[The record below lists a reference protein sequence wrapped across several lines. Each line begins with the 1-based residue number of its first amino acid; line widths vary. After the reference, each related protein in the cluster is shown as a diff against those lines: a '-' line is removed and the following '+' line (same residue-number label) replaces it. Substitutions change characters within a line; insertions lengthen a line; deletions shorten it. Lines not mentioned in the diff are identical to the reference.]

1 MIFLSSLETPRPFK
15 KGRWQLWEDKSSE
28 STPESQIIK
37 ESHLLFKHISPV
49 PCVTRVC
56 LSVLALRQWV
66 ASFTPSQSASQ
77 LCLGGLGL
85 RCKGE
90 EKEYENEGIC
100 QVKPLEAQPQP
111 KLFSLG
117 VYVLL
122 TEEWLS
128 LRRFQW
134 TLYNHVAT
142 RVASV

>member
-1 MIFLSSLETPRPFK
+1 MC
-15 KGRWQLWEDKSSE
+15 
-28 STPESQIIK
+28 
-37 ESHLLFKHISPV
+37 H
-49 PCVTRVC
+49 TRVLISAGSTTVGGKLYTFTKC
-56 LSVLALRQWV
+56 KPTLSGRAGSEMQ
-66 ASFTPSQSASQ
+66 
-77 LCLGGLGL
+77 GG
-85 RCKGE
+85 RSTKMQR
-90 EKEYENEGIC
+90 NEGIC

-111 KLFSLG
+111 KLFRLG